1 MGSGPEVID
10 LDMIGS
16 GGRTST
22 NFGSGIE
29 LLMNDKFKND
39 SGGGRRGGGGGGDDI
54 TLNDLTM
61 LENELN
67 DISGDI
73 NSMGNSNSNS
83 NSKKIS
89 SRSMKSDIFSINFSN
104 DDGNASGDERDS
116 MGGGDAIP
124 SFSIG
129 SATANTSGGDD
140 KPTWD
145 GYAKFNN
152 IPMNPDI
159 PVDSASTGGAA
170 APQQMSKEELLRE
183 KFKLLRKLEE
193 LEAKG
198 VTLTKKY
205 TMESS
210 ILEMRGEYETHVEE
224 REHQNSK
231 KFQGKMLLAC
241 ITGLEFLNNKFDPF
255 DLKLDGWSEQV
266 NENID
271 EYDEIFAELHEKY
284 KSKAQMA
291 PELKLLFQ
299 LGGSAIML
307 HMTNTMFKSALP
319 GMDDIMRQNP
329 ELMQQFTQAAVNSMS
344 SSNQAQGLN
353 GRGSGT
359 GGGGAGAGFT
369 SFMSDIM
376 GGGGGGGGGGSNMPS
391 RPPPPPV
398 ATKSVNAAPPPP
410 RPGAAIPIINRPDIN
425 LGRGQMNTGI
435 NMSDDDDMDGT
446 GGGGMFMGRSS
457 SQSQSQP
464 SQMQRRPEMRGPSA
478 DTDINSILSGL
489 KTKNIN
495 IQSQSQESFQS
506 GGQSQFA
513 DIESGN
519 GSTAPM
525 KSKRK
530 PRSEKNTIS
539 LNI

>member
-1 MGSGPEVID
+1 
-10 LDMIGS
+10 
-16 GGRTST
+16 
-22 NFGSGIE
+22 
-29 LLMNDKFKND
+29 
-39 SGGGRRGGGGGGDDI
+39 
-54 TLNDLTM
+54 
-61 LENELN
+61 
-67 DISGDI
+67 
-73 NSMGNSNSNS
+73 
-83 NSKKIS
+83 
-89 SRSMKSDIFSINFSN
+89 
-104 DDGNASGDERDS
+104 
-116 MGGGDAIP
+116 
-124 SFSIG
+124 
-129 SATANTSGGDD
+129 
-140 KPTWD
+140 
-145 GYAKFNN
+145 
-152 IPMNPDI
+152 
-159 PVDSASTGGAA
+159 
-170 APQQMSKEELLRE
+170 
-183 KFKLLRKLEE
+183 
-193 LEAKG
+193 
-198 VTLTKKY
+198 
-205 TMESS
+205 
-210 ILEMRGEYETHVEE
+210 
-224 REHQNSK
+224 
-231 KFQGKMLLAC
+231 MLLAC

-353 GRGSGT
+353 GRGSGG

-376 GGGGGGGGGGSNMPS
+376 GGGGGGGGSNMPS

-425 LGRGQMNTGI
+425 IGRGQMNTGI
-435 NMSDDDDMDGT
+435 NMSDDDDMDG
-446 GGGGMFMGRSS
+446 MFMGRSS
-457 SQSQSQP
+457 QSQSQSQP
-464 SQMQRRPEMRGPSA
+464 SQVQRRPEMRGPSA

-489 KTKNIN
+489 KTKSIN
-495 IQSQSQESFQS
+495 IQSQPQSQSES
-506 GGQSQFA
+506 GQSQFA

-519 GSTAPM
+519 GSGSNAPM

>member
-1 MGSGPEVID
+1 VEA
-10 LDMIGS
+10 
-16 GGRTST
+16 
-22 NFGSGIE
+22 
-29 LLMNDKFKND
+29 
-39 SGGGRRGGGGGGDDI
+39 RGG
-54 TLNDLTM
+54 
-61 LENELN
+61 
-67 DISGDI
+67 
-73 NSMGNSNSNS
+73 
-83 NSKKIS
+83 K
-89 SRSMKSDIFSINFSN
+89 
-104 DDGNASGDERDS
+104 ASGDERDGV
-116 MGGGDAIP
+116 GGGDAIP

-129 SATANTSGGDD
+129 SATANSSGGDD

-353 GRGSGT
+353 GRGA

-376 GGGGGGGGGGSNMPS
+376 GGGGGGSTGGGGGSSSSMPS

-425 LGRGQMNTGI
+425 IGRGQMNTGI
-435 NMSDDDDMDGT
+435 NMSDDDDMDG
-446 GGGGMFMGRSS
+446 MFMGRSS
-457 SQSQSQP
+457 QSQSQSQSQP
-464 SQMQRRPEMRGPSA
+464 SQVRRPEMRGPSA

-489 KTKNIN
+489 KTKSIN
-495 IQSQSQESFQS
+495 IQSQPQSQSES
-506 GGQSQFA
+506 GQSQFA
-513 DIESGN
+513 DIESG
-519 GSTAPM
+519 GSNAPM

>member
-16 GGRTST
+16 GGRSSA

-39 SGGGRRGGGGGGDDI
+39 SGGGRRGGGGGDDI

-83 NSKKIS
+83 KKIS

-116 MGGGDAIP
+116 VGGGDAIP

-353 GRGSGT
+353 GRGGGT
-359 GGGGAGAGFT
+359 SGGAGAGFT

-376 GGGGGGGGGGSNMPS
+376 GGGGGGGSSSNMPS

-425 LGRGQMNTGI
+425 LGRGQMNAGI
-435 NMSDDDDMDGT
+435 NMSDDDDMDG
-446 GGGGMFMGRSS
+446 MFMGRS

-464 SQMQRRPEMRGPSA
+464 AQMQRRPEMRGPSA

-495 IQSQSQESFQS
+495 IQSQPQSQSQESFQS
-506 GGQSQFA
+506 GQSQSQFA
-513 DIESGN
+513 DIESG
-519 GSTAPM
+519 GSNAPM

>member
-1 MGSGPEVID
+1 
-10 LDMIGS
+10 
-16 GGRTST
+16 
-22 NFGSGIE
+22 
-29 LLMNDKFKND
+29 
-39 SGGGRRGGGGGGDDI
+39 
-54 TLNDLTM
+54 
-61 LENELN
+61 
-67 DISGDI
+67 
-73 NSMGNSNSNS
+73 
-83 NSKKIS
+83 
-89 SRSMKSDIFSINFSN
+89 
-104 DDGNASGDERDS
+104 
-116 MGGGDAIP
+116 
-124 SFSIG
+124 
-129 SATANTSGGDD
+129 
-140 KPTWD
+140 
-145 GYAKFNN
+145 
-152 IPMNPDI
+152 
-159 PVDSASTGGAA
+159 
-170 APQQMSKEELLRE
+170 
-183 KFKLLRKLEE
+183 
-193 LEAKG
+193 
-198 VTLTKKY
+198 
-205 TMESS
+205 
-210 ILEMRGEYETHVEE
+210 
-224 REHQNSK
+224 
-231 KFQGKMLLAC
+231 MLLAC

-353 GRGSGT
+353 GRG
-359 GGGGAGAGFT
+359 GGAGAGFT
-369 SFMSDIM
+369 SFMSDMM
-376 GGGGGGGGGGSNMPS
+376 GGGGSSSSTSMPS

-435 NMSDDDDMDGT
+435 NMSDDDDMDG
-446 GGGGMFMGRSS
+446 MFMGRSS
-457 SQSQSQP
+457 QSQSQSQP

-495 IQSQSQESFQS
+495 IQSQPQSQSQESFQS